1 MMTHRTTSGTLA
13 GEPAPCTPRLLPGL
27 PCPEQRCTARDGF
40 CRPQTPADCLAG
52 EVFVEG
58 RGCLPA
64 GEGGGTD
71 PGEDGG
77 SGQQQKEGESVTLT
91 ELAPWVA
98 GGLGVGLL
106 YKWTQ

>member
-1 MMTHRTTSGTLA
+1 MN
-13 GEPAPCTPRLLPGL
+13 
-27 PCPEQRCTARDGF
+27 QDGF

-64 GEGGGTD
+64 GEGGTN
-71 PGEDGG
+71 PGDGGG
-77 SGQQQKEGESVTLT
+77 SGQQQQGESVTLA